1 MTYVDTLL
9 VDGTDV
15 AALPGVIAVDFI
27 DGLFAPGTT
36 RGDDDEIPRRDGA
49 LGAANLP
56 RAKYLITVPVWVMGA
71 TTADLVTNLA
81 ALGPLVRG
89 TGGLVTLTRR
99 LTTSGGHVDHTAAGR
114 FATGLT
120 PTGERN
126 REAVALDLQFYNLD
140 GAWTSDGGT
149 TWLVP

>member
-1 MTYVDTLL
+1 VTYVDTLL
-9 VDGTDV
+9 IDGTDV
-15 AALPGVIAVDFI
+15 DALPGVIAVDYI

-49 LGAANLP
+49 VGAPNLP
-56 RAKYLITVPVWVMGA
+56 RAKYLITVPLWVSGA
-71 TTADLVTNLA
+71 TTADLNTSLA
-81 ALGPLVRG
+81 ALGPAVRG
-89 TGGLVTLTRR
+89 TTGLVTLTRR

-126 REAVALDLQFYNLD
+126 HEAVALQLQWYNLD
-140 GAWTSDGGT
+140 GAWTPDSGS

>member
-1 MTYVDTLL
+1 MAYVDTLL
-9 VDGTDV
+9 IDGTDV
-15 AALPGVIAVDFI
+15 EALPGVIAVDYI

-36 RGDDDEIPRRDGA
+36 RGDDDIIPGRRGQ
-49 LGAANLP
+49 LGVGGLP
-56 RAKYLITVPVWVMGA
+56 LDRYLITVPLWVSGA
-71 TTADLVTNLA
+71 NTATLNSNMA
-81 ALGPLVRG
+81 ALGLVVRG

-99 LTTSGGHVDHTAAGR
+99 LTSSGGHVDHTAAGR

-126 REAVALDLQFYNLD
+126 HEAVALQLQWYNLD
-140 GAWTSDGGT
+140 GAWWDGT

>member
-1 MTYVDTLL
+1 VTYVDTLL
-9 VDGTDV
+9 IDGTDV
-15 AALPGVIAVDFI
+15 AALPGVRRVGFI
-27 DGLFAPGTT
+27 DGLYAPGAV
-36 RGDDDEIPRRDGA
+36 RGDDDVIPGRQGQ
-49 LGAANLP
+49 LGVAGLP
-56 RAKYLITVPVWVMGA
+56 LERYLITVPVWVSAVDTA
-71 TTADLVTNLA
+71 TLNTNLA
-81 ALGPLVRG
+81 ALGLVVRG
-89 TGGLVTLTRR
+89 TGGLVSLTRR

-126 REAVALDLQFYNLD
+126 RQAVALDLQFYNLD